1 MQTRIRTS
9 GASNVDV
16 SASLARD
23 YVKNGIIIHE

>member
-9 GASNVDV
+9 VASHVGV

-23 YVKNGIIIHE
+23 YAKKGIIIHE